1 MKKKNSKKNN
11 IKSNIG
17 FNDSKIFNL
26 AFSVGF
32 FNLILI
38 SFKGFPSIKILSTF
52 DFLLFIF
59 LSLCSFFFIYFLIKI
74 ILFDILLNDNIDKL
88 K

>member
-1 MKKKNSKKNN
+1 MKNKNSKKNN
-11 IKSNIG
+11 IKSDVG

-32 FNLILI
+32 FNLIYI
-38 SFKGFPSIKILSTF
+38 SFKGFPLIKILSIF
-52 DFLLFIF
+52 DFILFIF
-59 LSLCSFFFIYFLIKI
+59 LSIFSFLFIYFLIKI

>member
-38 SFKGFPSIKILSTF
+38 TFKGFPSIKILSTF

>member
-1 MKKKNSKKNN
+1 MKNKNSKNN
-11 IKSNIG
+11 IESNIG

-26 AFSVGF
+26 TFSVGF
-32 FNLILI
+32 FNLIFI

>member
-11 IKSNIG
+11 IKSNFG

-38 SFKGFPSIKILSTF
+38 YFKGFPSIKILSTF

>member
-1 MKKKNSKKNN
+1 MKNKNSKKNN
-11 IKSNIG
+11 IKSDVG

-26 AFSVGF
+26 AISVGF
-32 FNLILI
+32 FNLIYI
-38 SFKGFPSIKILSTF
+38 SFKGFPSINILSIF